1 MKRIRTKYYGRFPDK
16 DRTSKDETAICERL
30 KAEDFAVSKS
40 SRYGFPYQPT
50 CLAYD
55 TVQCILAIGTYSGAL
70 RILGRPGVES
80 HVQHDSSTP
89 VRNLLFLV
97 NEGALISN
105 CPEDCIHLW
114 NLRQEQPVI
123 VQSLRFNRE
132 RITCLHLPYK
142 SRWLYVG
149 TEKGNVHVVN
159 IEKFELSG
167 YTINWNKAIDIKC
180 KTHPG
185 PVVQITDNPVDS
197 NKILLGY
204 ESGTVAV
211 WSLRDKSAEQRF
223 ICSQKSLTSMHWL
236 NDGKQFICAHSNG
249 SLSLWML
256 KTAGKPVEILT
267 PHGMSNRERPCAPI
281 NKVEWLGSASGDP
294 LIIFSG
300 GTMRGKRKGLTL
312 CHGKSTKLLTTESI
326 LDFTSVMTTPWPEE
340 MQDPR
345 AIIAITPARLLVFDV
360 ASALSSKPVTF
371 DVPYAFEIH
380 ESPVTCTQYI
390 TECPP
395 DLIRALREVGGRPK
409 KKLLQR
415 EASRQPWPITGGAIN
430 DRDTD
435 DESSE
440 LIITGH
446 ADGTVRFWDASSVT
460 IQQLYKLSTLKLF
473 DKDKHKSSS
482 ESSDS
487 DHRRQSQSEG
497 SESGDHLSG
506 LDSKEEETEAFSI
519 QQVELCTHSRT
530 LVVCGATYALVYL
543 FSSTEQA
550 VELVQ
555 VDIHLTA
562 DSPTESLSSPEHDTS
577 DRRSFPGLLT
587 PPSFSL
593 PSLFFK
599 TGTFRRHPGFQPE
612 LGCVTAGGADSWP
625 VSSVSI
631 SSQYGLISVCCGP
644 SLALIDIVQKKI
656 VTVLSAQEMTM
667 MADAPSVATPVTAAP
682 TTPLTTNAPIS
693 LTLNLALGGIDFSD
707 AAVQISKDKKVKP
720 PRPPAP
726 IIRMKSVNK
735 GEGSNGADSSD
746 GVRAR
751 TPSGPTIESPPDIIQ
766 CTRFACTFT
775 KKHDNWIS
783 PCILVGTGQG
793 SVFVVVIN
801 MPPAEERHLQPILTI
816 TTGTVY
822 KPKAGSIMTMAVL
835 DSQGHLFPSPMK
847 FWTDKKEDAQHSNQT
862 VNARESSDRHFL
874 VVCSEVEAKTYQ
886 LPPSHSSPSSH
897 TKASVAD
904 DTSVV
909 VSANVLTIEG
919 SSCLVCLNSVGRL
932 MTFSLPSLNSIM
944 DVDCN
949 FLLTDFRFL
958 RTLRFSDGGK
968 AIIMC
973 SPFEIQRMS
982 IFTRAE
988 DENGACTLFS
998 AVAEPEPPNKGFFS
1012 SLFASSASPLDRE
1025 QLFGSESGAASR
1037 SVAERMQGP
1046 GIEHLQETSVGL
1058 GGAMQKNREML
1069 AERGEKL
1076 SQVEKKTAEMA
1087 IKSKAFADA
1096 AHGITL
1102 KYKDKKWYQV

>member
-30 KAEDFAVSKS
+30 KAEDFAVSK
-40 SRYGFPYQPT
+40 
-50 CLAYD
+50 
-55 TVQCILAIGTYSGAL
+55 
-70 RILGRPGVES
+70 
-80 HVQHDSSTP
+80 
-89 VRNLLFLV
+89 
-97 NEGALISN
+97 GALISN

-180 KTHPG
+180 KTQPG
-185 PVVQITDNPVDS
+185 PVVQITDKPVVS
-197 NKILLGY
+197 NKVQI
-204 ESGTVAV
+204 VN
-211 WSLRDKSAEQRF
+211 DKGR
-223 ICSQKSLTSMHWL
+223 
-236 NDGKQFICAHSNG
+236 
-249 SLSLWML
+249 
-256 KTAGKPVEILT
+256 
-267 PHGMSNRERPCAPI
+267 
-281 NKVEWLGSASGDP
+281 
-294 LIIFSG
+294 
-300 GTMRGKRKGLTL
+300 
-312 CHGKSTKLLTTESI
+312 
-326 LDFTSVMTTPWPEE
+326 E

-430 DRDTD
+430 DRETD

-550 VELVQ
+550 VELV
-555 VDIHLTA
+555 VRNFA
-562 DSPTESLSSPEHDTS
+562 
-577 DRRSFPGLLT
+577 F
-587 PPSFSL
+587 
-593 PSLFFK
+593 LFFGVGSSK
-599 TGTFRRHPGFQPE
+599 HTIEIVTGTFRRHPGFQPE

-897 TKASVAD
+897 TKVSVAD